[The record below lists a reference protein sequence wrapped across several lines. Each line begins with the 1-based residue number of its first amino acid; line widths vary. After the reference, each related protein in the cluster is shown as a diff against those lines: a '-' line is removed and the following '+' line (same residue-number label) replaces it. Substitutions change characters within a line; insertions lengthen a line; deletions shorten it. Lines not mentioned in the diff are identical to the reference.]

1 MKTRKILMF
10 FVVMATLGFIAIVAL
25 RLFINNE
32 DADSAR
38 GLDIRVQ
45 AIKDVVLIQDKNL
58 KTWSVLDHDTKI
70 TPEVMLATYGEN
82 SGLLLSLKKDLLL
95 GLNRNS
101 SIRISVDKNGKEDV
115 QLLYGCFGVKEPNKE
130 PVFKCSQK
138 QETFSFIS
146 PAEMYQ
152 NQTIQS
158 TPISPCGE
166 ILEAVPGEDSAV
178 ATLISSGLKSS
189 LKLFQLASDVDF
201 KNIIFESKT
210 YWNFVKTKPLKVGKY
225 YWRLKDSKVCNFEI
239 NKRSV
244 LNVLKPQNQ
253 EVVSDSA
260 IEFEWDLEADSSKN
274 TLVILSANSGTVQ
287 SVEVKGSKFV
297 IDDPLQTLGP
307 GSYFWYFKDQK
318 EQTSTPR
325 SFYVITGQDIVLD
338 TPVKAAVIDEKQ
350 KFIPIIWKPMVG
362 VKSYGVSISS
372 SPSFVSMDYAN
383 TSEEP
388 FVFVPMLKEGD
399 YFLRISA
406 LFDNSKKIATEAVP
420 FSVKKQD

>member
-1 MKTRKILMF
+1 
-10 FVVMATLGFIAIVAL
+10 MATLGFLAIIGL
-25 RLFINNE
+25 RFFTNNE
-32 DADSAR
+32 DLDSKK
-38 GLDIRVQ
+38 GVDIRVH

-70 TPEVMLATYGEN
+70 SPDITIAAYGEN
-82 SGLLLSLKKDLLL
+82 SGLLLALKKDLLL
-95 GLNRNS
+95 GLNKDS
-101 SIRISVDKNGKEDV
+101 SIRISVDKDGKEDV

-146 PAEMYQ
+146 PTEIYET
-152 NQTIQS
+152 QTIQNM
-158 TPISPCGE
+158 PISPCGE
-166 ILEAVPGEDSAV
+166 ILEAMPGEDSAV
-178 ATLISSGLKSS
+178 VTLNSSGLKSS
-189 LKLFQLASDVDF
+189 LKLFQVASDVDF
-201 KNIIFESKT
+201 KNIVFESKT
-210 YWNFVKTKPLKVGKY
+210 YWNFVKTNPLKVGKY
-225 YWRLKDSKVCNFEI
+225 YWRLKDSRVCNFEI
-239 NKRSV
+239 NKKSI

-260 IEFEWDLEADSSKN
+260 IEFEWDIESDSSKN
-274 TLVILSANSGTVQ
+274 TLVILSANSGAVQ
-287 SVEVKGSKFV
+287 SVEVKGNKFV

-307 GSYFWYFKDQK
+307 GAYFWYFKDQK
-318 EQTSTPR
+318 EKSSTPR
-325 SFYVITGQDIVLD
+325 SFYVITSQDIVLE
-338 TPVKAAVIDEKQ
+338 TPIKSGVVDEKQ

-406 LFDNSKKIATEAVP
+406 LFDNSKKIATEAIS